1 MNKQEVNEKIKELIN
16 LPIIKNNQKLSKEL
30 LNLQRTIDND
40 VYCVVVMGEFKR
52 GKSTFVNS
60 LLGDKLLPMA
70 VLPETATVNF
80 IMYSE
85 KPYLQVIYKNG
96 VIENGEV
103 NETFL
108 KQFSAR
114 VEGSKATD
122 VNYIRIGYPVEMLKN
137 HIVFI
142 DTPGVS
148 DLDET
153 RCDVTYGIIPIANA
167 IIFLMDANTP
177 FTKSE
182 RDFIVERLIPQG
194 VDDILFILNKYDCVD
209 EEEEDDL
216 LDDLNIRLRKAFAMD
231 TDNPKL
237 KKITLLTLSASM
249 ALEGITENN
258 ELYINESGINN
269 VKDTLLEMLDSS
281 KIEIN
286 KNKYYV
292 TKLNNIIG
300 TIIRGIDTKIAMH
313 NADIE
318 SMNKIAESLRD
329 MINKK
334 SSNGEKIEEYAKQF
348 ENNILLI
355 VDKSISFFNQKLKE
369 DVISEIKDYPGSNF
383 KDFIEIH
390 IAKKIQKNIEMWV
403 GTYSKNI
410 NFLIKK
416 MEQEL
421 SFGLSKNFNSKINL
435 NTKINREFKT
445 QKYLFAVEATDLSS
459 DNKIMNY
466 LTAGI
471 GVAIMATIGSLLAPL
486 VGTFSSSV
494 KEGFFKR
501 NLDNAKTEIIPE
513 IESHIAS
520 VMLKLQQEIHM
531 HISNQCKSVRLNTE
545 YAFNAILEIYTEEV
559 NKQINAK
566 ISKNE
571 DTEKIIE
578 QLILARKELISLC
591 SNVK

>member
-85 KPYLQVIYKNG
+85 KLYLQVIYKNG

-292 TKLNNIIG
+292 TPVY
-300 TIIRGIDTKIAMH
+300 R
-313 NADIE
+313 
-318 SMNKIAESLRD
+318 
-329 MINKK
+329 
-334 SSNGEKIEEYAKQF
+334 F
-348 ENNILLI
+348 
-355 VDKSISFFNQKLKE
+355 
-369 DVISEIKDYPGSNF
+369 
-383 KDFIEIH
+383 
-390 IAKKIQKNIEMWV
+390 
-403 GTYSKNI
+403 
-410 NFLIKK
+410 
-416 MEQEL
+416 
-421 SFGLSKNFNSKINL
+421 
-435 NTKINREFKT
+435 
-445 QKYLFAVEATDLSS
+445 
-459 DNKIMNY
+459 
-466 LTAGI
+466 
-471 GVAIMATIGSLLAPL
+471 
-486 VGTFSSSV
+486 
-494 KEGFFKR
+494 
-501 NLDNAKTEIIPE
+501 
-513 IESHIAS
+513 
-520 VMLKLQQEIHM
+520 
-531 HISNQCKSVRLNTE
+531 
-545 YAFNAILEIYTEEV
+545 
-559 NKQINAK
+559 
-566 ISKNE
+566 
-571 DTEKIIE
+571 
-578 QLILARKELISLC
+578 
-591 SNVK
+591 

>member
-1 MNKQEVNEKIKELIN
+1 M
-16 LPIIKNNQKLSKEL
+16 
-30 LNLQRTIDND
+30 
-40 VYCVVVMGEFKR
+40 
-52 GKSTFVNS
+52 
-60 LLGDKLLPMA
+60 
-70 VLPETATVNF
+70 
-80 IMYSE
+80 
-85 KPYLQVIYKNG
+85 
-96 VIENGEV
+96 
-103 NETFL
+103 
-108 KQFSAR
+108 
-114 VEGSKATD
+114 
-122 VNYIRIGYPVEMLKN
+122 
-137 HIVFI
+137 
-142 DTPGVS
+142 
-148 DLDET
+148 DET

-334 SSNGEKIEEYAKQF
+334 SSNGEKIEEYTKQF

-494 KEGFFKR
+494 KEGF
-501 NLDNAKTEIIPE
+501 
-513 IESHIAS
+513 
-520 VMLKLQQEIHM
+520 LKG
-531 HISNQCKSVRLNTE
+531 
-545 YAFNAILEIYTEEV
+545 ILIMQ
-559 NKQINAK
+559 KQK
-566 ISKNE
+566 
-571 DTEKIIE
+571 
-578 QLILARKELISLC
+578 LFRKLK
-591 SNVK
+591 VT